1 MNASTTSFHS
11 EGPFTFEGYT
21 FYSPEHHIDRPHMR
35 WLVDGV
41 LPETGLGCI
50 YGAPGTGKSFLC
62 LDIAAKMAL
71 GCDWFGFSTS
81 PGAVLYIALEGEQGF
96 HDRIK
101 AWEAYNE
108 IVMPPFVRFMYNK
121 IAITDAKAVAKL
133 ADAIKTCDDHTQL
146 VIIDTLNRASPG
158 ADENSS
164 KDMGQIIAGASA
176 LQSSIGGLVLLIH
189 HDGKDA
195 TRGLRGHSSLLGAL
209 DVALKVEHVGK
220 HYQWRIAKLKDG
232 QDGTKHEFKLVE
244 ATYTTNDGEIVS
256 SLAVAPEGALSIDEK
271 PRKPLGPNQN
281 IVLSQFKVLM
291 SGRELMGEPD
301 KIPYDDAVKA
311 VQDHLAHLDSK
322 HRSTRAKEALLS
334 LVKQDYLLID
344 ADQCLSLAAAESE
357 AQ

>member
-1 MNASTTSFHS
+1 MNCLTTSTAND
-11 EGPFTFEGYT
+11 GPFTSDGYT
-21 FYSPEHHIDRPHMR
+21 FYTPNQHRNHPPKR
-35 WLVDGV
+35 WLIDGV
-41 LPETGLGCI
+41 FPESGLGSI
-50 YGAPGTGKSFLC
+50 YGPPGVGKSFFC
-62 LDIAAKMAL
+62 LDASAATAL
-71 GCDWFGFSTS
+71 GHNWFGRKTKKCS
-81 PGAVLYIALEGEQGF
+81 VLYISLEGKHGF
-96 HDRIK
+96 YSRIK
-101 AWEAYNE
+101 AWEAHNE
-108 IVMPPFVRFMYNK
+108 TAMPSCVRFMYNDLD
-121 IAITDAKAVAKL
+121 IRDNNAAAKL
-133 ADAIKTCDDHTQL
+133 AEAIMKCDGDTKL

-158 ADENSS
+158 ADENAS
-164 KDMGQIIAGASA
+164 KDMGQIIAGATT
-176 LQSSIGGLVLLIH
+176 LQSRIGGLVLLVH

-209 DVALKVEHVGK
+209 DVVLKVEAVGK
-220 HYQWRIAKLKDG
+220 HYQWCVVKLKDG
-232 QDGTKHEFKLVE
+232 QDGIKHEFKLVE
-244 ATYTTNDGEIVS
+244 TTYTSDDGEIGS
-256 SLAVAPEGALSIDEK
+256 SLAVVPEGSSFIDEK

-281 IVLSQFKVLM
+281 IVLTQFKILM

>member
-1 MNASTTSFHS
+1 M
-11 EGPFTFEGYT
+11 
-21 FYSPEHHIDRPHMR
+21 
-35 WLVDGV
+35 
-41 LPETGLGCI
+41 
-50 YGAPGTGKSFLC
+50 
-62 LDIAAKMAL
+62 
-71 GCDWFGFSTS
+71 
-81 PGAVLYIALEGEQGF
+81 
-96 HDRIK
+96 
-101 AWEAYNE
+101 
-108 IVMPPFVRFMYNK
+108 
-121 IAITDAKAVAKL
+121 
-133 ADAIKTCDDHTQL
+133 
-146 VIIDTLNRASPG
+146 
-158 ADENSS
+158 
-164 KDMGQIIAGASA
+164 
-176 LQSSIGGLVLLIH
+176 
-189 HDGKDA
+189 
-195 TRGLRGHSSLLGAL
+195 
-209 DVALKVEHVGK
+209 LKVEHVGK

-281 IVLSQFKVLM
+281 IVLTQFKVLM